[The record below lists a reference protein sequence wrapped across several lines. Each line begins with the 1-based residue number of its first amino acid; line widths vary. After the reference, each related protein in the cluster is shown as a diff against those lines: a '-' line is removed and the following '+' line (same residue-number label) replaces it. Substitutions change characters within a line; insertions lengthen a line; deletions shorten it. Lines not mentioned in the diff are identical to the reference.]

1 MFFYRFR
8 LFIKRYT
15 NFQKRLY
22 LFTNLYGSLLRKIL
36 EILKYFQ
43 YTKIYETMKNV
54 CIEGVRSTLWK
65 YFVWWWV
72 CDNSTILSKFCI
84 YFIYKSLTP
93 IFYFL
98 CKAKVCIY
106 YSFYLPFLLSK
117 KTLSCS
123 LCLIKLLILC
133 MLRLKILFL
142 RFLFSLVVSY
152 SIT

>member
-1 MFFYRFR
+1 MRQWRMSALSHFYRIGLLAAIITMR
-8 LFIKRYT
+8 LLI
-15 NFQKRLY
+15 L
-22 LFTNLYGSLLRKIL
+22 KIL
-36 EILKYFQ
+36 
-43 YTKIYETMKNV
+43 
-54 CIEGVRSTLWK
+54 CG
-65 YFVWWWV
+65 
-72 CDNSTILSKFCI
+72 D
-84 YFIYKSLTP
+84 KSLTP

-142 RFLFSLVVSY
+142 RLLFSLVVSY

>member
-1 MFFYRFR
+1 MFLYRFR

-43 YTKIYETMKNV
+43 YAKIYETMKNV

-84 YFIYKSLTP
+84 YFIYKSLNKIRDSEISIGFHLSYLNDLTSSEKEGC
-93 IFYFL
+93 FL
-98 CKAKVCIY
+98 VALNKTGRNC
-106 YSFYLPFLLSK
+106 LS
-117 KTLSCS
+117 
-123 LCLIKLLILC
+123 
-133 MLRLKILFL
+133 
-142 RFLFSLVVSY
+142 V
-152 SIT
+152 